1 MRYEARAYG
10 TRQEIIAELQN
21 NLGAQR
27 SDRRRQQSAEAIAE
41 LESGADSIQV
51 GHIHY
56 VVTDDT
62 P

>member
-1 MRYEARAYG
+1 MRYEAKAYG
-10 TRQEIIAELQN
+10 TREEIIAELQN

-27 SDRRRQQSAEAIAE
+27 SDRRQQESADAIAE
-41 LESGADSIQV
+41 LENGAESVQV

-56 VVTDDT
+56 VVTDDQ